1 MGVQGLQ
8 QDLYWGDTRSMSV
21 SLSIYSQRGFR
32 EFLLPSIQ
40 DSDYSIELNHKF
52 FGLQRDICLQ
62 MENFQSHWKILP
74 GQGYRIEKA
83 GQPIEVGDFLKVYVD
98 NRVSVYV
105 AVVDKK
111 YPVTSFAKYLLPS
124 SGQITFGSNSN
135 NTISYQFRDLV
146 SKQHGYIEAAEVG
159 YRLVDTSTNG
169 TYVNSKR
176 VEKEHRLSF
185 GDEINILGLHMI
197 FLGNILAVD
206 TNNHQ
211 REEKTEEAGAAQGQY
226 PPKSA
231 GHTEVVVA
239 EDVLRPT
246 DLWTDAGTIAIAAK
260 QGKYLLHRAPMSV
273 QKIHTEP
280 IEIEAPPEPAK
291 SENMPLAMV
300 IGPAITMSLPMMMSC
315 AMMILASKSSGYSGG
330 LMMYTGAVMAVSSAV
345 VTLVWSLMNQNM
357 QKKKMHQ
364 QEIHR
369 FEAYSRYLKK
379 KTAEIREKY
388 EHNRSAMISRYIP
401 AEDCAQYTAGAKAL
415 WNRNSSQPDFLIQRI
430 GKGDI
435 PFQVPI
441 KVPDVK
447 FTMVEDSLN
456 DKPQYIFENYKM
468 LYDVPICV
476 DLKSHRLV
484 GMAGGEEKVG
494 AVCLARALAVQL
506 AATCSYTD
514 LKMAFVYDKARS
526 EDEKQWDFARWLPH
540 CWSKD
545 NKMRFIAEDEIS
557 KGDLF
562 YYLAGIFRQ
571 RDEELGETKEIS
583 FRPHFVI
590 FVTDPKLLEGEL
602 LAKYIF
608 DEKKDYGL
616 TTILLCHQ
624 REELP
629 NACHFIIENTSE
641 SQGYYDSYVAEDDKI
656 EVAFDQVGLKEAE
669 DFARRLS
676 NIEVMEVEEGGE
688 VPNSITFF
696 DMYGVKKLED
706 FNVME
711 RWKKARIYDNIRGML
726 GVKSGGKECYLDVHE
741 KYHGPHGLVAGT
753 TGSGKSETLQTY
765 MLSLAINY
773 SPYDIGFFVIDY
785 KGGGMANLFNG
796 LPHLIG
802 QISNL
807 SGNQVH
813 RAMVSIKSENRRR
826 QQIFNDNG
834 VNNINLYTKLFK
846 NGEAKLPVPHL
857 FIVID
862 EFAELKREEP
872 DFMKEL
878 ISVAQVG
885 RSLGVHL
892 VLATQKPAGT
902 VDDNI
907 WSNSKFR
914 LCLRVQDKM
923 DSKDMLHRPDAAY
936 ITQAGRGYLQVGN
949 DEVFELF
956 QSGYSGATYV
966 EDASEDIRLDTA
978 ALLGVTGHEEIKGSY
993 QKSLQAK
1000 NMTRAWVEKL
1010 LTYYKNS
1017 EGDIRRIYALMEQDG
1032 IDYPESAFN
1041 TKQLSN
1047 FCDLVEKARSLEGDV
1062 VENIMILSTTRGV
1075 KLPVCKEHTQLDAVI
1090 EYLAKVAKENDYNY
1104 DLQLWMP
1111 VLPEVIALE
1120 EFEEYREETYQK
1132 GIWPKTPRD
1141 ELKVLMGKMDDP
1153 SNQAQFP
1160 LWIDIAESGHL
1171 AVCAGVASGKSTFIQ
1186 TFIYGMIHR
1195 YDPDRVSF
1203 YIIDYSSKMQSC
1215 FEKAPHVGGVMYEGD
1230 DEKIAKCMTMMEG
1243 ILAERKSLFH
1253 GGNFLQYVKA
1263 NPRERVPAV
1272 FFVIDNMSSFTEKTD
1287 EKYMDFLIQLS
1298 KEGVSHGIY
1307 LVLSGADYSRAEIP
1321 NRIADNMLNAVA
1333 MQQAD
1338 KFIYSDIIRT
1348 REFDVIPE
1356 VGIAGRGLA
1365 RIADDRALEFQGA
1378 VAVAAED
1385 DYQRLEKITE
1395 ESVAMAH
1402 AWRGKRARPIPQI
1415 PERPTW
1421 ELFTELEDVARAT
1434 QDPACLPLGYDA
1446 QQANGFS
1453 VDLSTT
1459 YLYLIMGFTK
1469 SGKKNCMRALI
1480 RSALRKKGEVTV
1492 VDLADNTRLKSCENW
1507 PGVTYV
1513 TDDNGIYD
1521 MISRMVPAIQERNAR
1536 KLTYTEQ
1543 DYSEEEIFAKMAEEY
1558 EPIFVFISDIVSFVH
1573 TVEESEISMTGGF
1586 INIWEKGSLLNIYFF
1601 ASIGME
1607 EYQEIVGDSM
1617 FRTFCSYRKGIHFG
1631 GKSGENNLLNFDDQ
1645 PYKERETA
1653 LRPGVGLV
1661 PADLVHT
1668 RTRQVVLPIVK
1679 NRFLTEDEAYL
1690 EARDIQL
1697 SDKGEADD

>member
-1 MGVQGLQ
+1 
-8 QDLYWGDTRSMSV
+8 MSV

-52 FGLQRDICLQ
+52 FGLARDICLL
-62 MENFQSHWKILP
+62 MENFQSHWKFLP

-83 GQPIEVGDFLKVYVD
+83 GQPIEYGDFLKVYVD
-98 NRVSVYV
+98 NRVSVYI
-105 AVVDKK
+105 AVVEKK
-111 YPVTSFAKYLLPS
+111 YPVVSLSKYLLPTS
-124 SGQITFGSNSN
+124 EPITFGSHPS
-135 NTISYQFRDLV
+135 NTITYQFRDLV
-146 SKQHGYIEAAEVG
+146 SKHHGQIKPTEEGG
-159 YRLVDTSTNG
+159 YELVDTSTNG

-176 VEKEHRLSF
+176 VEGRYLLQF
-185 GDEINILGLHMI
+185 GDEINVLGLHMI
-197 FLGNILAVD
+197 YLGNILAVD
-206 TNNHQ
+206 TKNQ
-211 REEKTEEAGAAQGQY
+211 QVDIRLKPA
-226 PPKSA
+226 
-231 GHTEVVVA
+231 
-239 EDVLRPT
+239 
-246 DLWTDAGTIAIAAK
+246 DLWKNAGTVAIAAR
-260 QGKYLLHRAPMSV
+260 QGKSLLHRSPMSV
-273 QKIHTEP
+273 QKIYTQP
-280 IEIEAPPEPAK
+280 IEIEAPPPSAK
-291 SENMPLAMV
+291 EENMPLAMV
-300 IGPAITMSLPMMMSC
+300 LGPALTMSLPMMMSC
-315 AMMILASKSSGYSGG
+315 ALMILASKSSGYAGG

-345 VTLVWSLMNQNM
+345 VTLVWSVINQGM
-357 QKKKMHQ
+357 QKKKQHRKELQ
-364 QEIHR
+364 R
-369 FEAYSRYLKK
+369 FESYSRYLKR

-388 EHNRSAMISRYIP
+388 EHNRNAMISRYIP
-401 AEDCAQYTAGAKAL
+401 AQECAQYTAAAKDL

-430 GKGDI
+430 GKGDV

-441 KVPDVK
+441 RVPDVK
-447 FTMVEDSLN
+447 FELVEDALS
-456 DKPQYIFENYKM
+456 DKPSYIYENYKT
-468 LYDVPICV
+468 LYDVPVCV
-476 DLKSHRLV
+476 DLKAHRLV
-484 GMAGGEEKVG
+484 GLVGGDEKAG
-494 AVCLARALAVQL
+494 AVELARALAVQL

-526 EDEKQWDFARWLPH
+526 EDEKQWDYARWLPH

-545 NKMRFIAEDEIS
+545 HKMRFIAEDEIS

-571 RDEELGETKEIS
+571 RDEELGEKKELS
-583 FRPHFVI
+583 FRPHFVL

-608 DEKKDYGL
+608 EEHKDYGL
-616 TTILLCHQ
+616 TTILLCHA

-629 NACHFIIENTSE
+629 NACHFVIENTPE
-641 SQGYYDSYVAEDDKI
+641 VCGYYDSYVAEDDKV
-656 EVAFDQVGLKEAE
+656 EVTFDRVSLQEA
-669 DFARRLS
+669 DAFARRLS

-688 VPNSITFF
+688 VPSSITFF
-696 DMYGVKKLED
+696 DMYGVSRLED
-706 FNVME
+706 FNVVE

-726 GVKSGGKECYLDVHE
+726 GVKSGGKPCYLDVHE

-785 KGGGMANLFNG
+785 KGGGMANLFHG

-826 QQIFNDNG
+826 QQIFNENG

-846 NGEAKLPVPHL
+846 SGEAKLPVPHL

-872 DFMKEL
+872 EFMKEL

-966 EDASEDIRLDTA
+966 ESSSEEEIRTDTV
-978 ALLGVTGHEEIKGSY
+978 ALLGITGHEEVKGSY
-993 QKSLQAK
+993 QKNLQAK
-1000 NMTRAWVEKL
+1000 MMTMDWIRKL
-1010 LTYYKNS
+1010 LSFYKKGQGNPDS
-1017 EGDIRRIYALMEQDG
+1017 IYEQMWKEGV
-1032 IDYPESAFN
+1032 DYPKTSFN
-1041 TKQLSN
+1041 TGQLSN
-1047 FCDLVEKARSLEGDV
+1047 FCELVEMARTMDGDV
-1062 VENIMILSTTRGV
+1062 AENILQLSKQRGM
-1075 KLPVCKEHTQLDAVI
+1075 KLPACKEHTQLDAVI
-1090 EYLAKVAKENDYNY
+1090 EYLAKVAKENDYQY

-1111 VLPEVIALE
+1111 VLPKVIALDA
-1120 EFEEYREETYQK
+1120 FEEYRRESYVE
-1132 GIWPKTPRD
+1132 GVWPDTPKD
-1141 ELKVLMGKMDDP
+1141 DLKVLMGKMDDP

-1160 LWIDIAESGHL
+1160 LWIDVAAMGHL
-1171 AVCAGVASGKSTFIQ
+1171 AVCGGVASGKSTFIQ
-1186 TFIYGMIHR
+1186 TFVYGMLHR

-1203 YIIDYSSKMQSC
+1203 YIIDYSSKMMSC
-1215 FEKAPHVGGVMYEGD
+1215 FERAPHVGGVMYEGD

-1243 ILAERKSLFH
+1243 ILTERKKKFH

-1263 NPRERVPAV
+1263 NPKERVPAI
-1272 FFVIDNMSSFTEKTD
+1272 FYVIDNMSAFMEKTD

-1307 LVLSGADYSRAEIP
+1307 LVLSGADYSRAEIA
-1321 NRIADNMLNAVA
+1321 NRISDNMLNAVA

-1338 KFIYSDIIRT
+1338 KFAYADIIRT

-1365 RIADDRALEFQGA
+1365 RVADERALEFQAA

-1385 DYQRLEKITE
+1385 DYQRLERITE
-1395 ESVAMAH
+1395 ESIAMAH
-1402 AWRGKRARPIPQI
+1402 AWHGKKARPIPQI

-1421 ELFTELEDVARAT
+1421 EVFTELEDVARC
-1434 QDPACLPLGYDA
+1434 DDEPRYLPLGYDA
-1446 QQANGFS
+1446 EQANGFC

-1459 YLYLIMGFTK
+1459 YLYLIMGFAK
-1469 SGKKNCMRALI
+1469 SGKKNAMRAMI
-1480 RSALRKKGEVTV
+1480 RSAMKKGGEVHL
-1492 VDLADNTRLKSCENW
+1492 VDLESNTRLKSCENW
-1507 PGVTYV
+1507 PGVTYIK
-1513 TDDNGIYD
+1513 DDDGIYD
-1521 MISRMVPAIQERNAR
+1521 MISAMVPSIQERNAR
-1536 KLTYTEQ
+1536 KLSLVER
-1543 DYSEEEIFAKMAEEY
+1543 DESEEEIFAKMVEEY
-1558 EPIFVFISDIVSFVH
+1558 PPIFVFISDLVSFVH
-1573 TVEESEISMTGGF
+1573 AVEDSEISMTDGF
-1586 INIWEKGSLLNIYFF
+1586 INIWEKGSLLNIYFI
-1601 ASIGME
+1601 ASVGME
-1607 EYQEIVGDSM
+1607 EYQEMVGDVM

-1631 GKSGENNLLNFDDQ
+1631 GKSGDNNLFNFDDMS
-1645 PYKERETA
+1645 YKDREQA

-1661 PADLVHT
+1661 PADLL
-1668 RTRQVVLPIVK
+1668 RPKTRQVIVPMVK
-1679 NRFLTEDEAYL
+1679 NRFLTSDEAYL
-1690 EARDIQL
+1690 EARDLPL
-1697 SDKGEADD
+1697 SQEGARDD